1 MLFKRDYYYVVVGL
15 ICLAQPSFQQST
27 ACASSFSQCGGIGY
41 KGATCCPAGWS
52 CQTQNS
58 YYAQCLSGTPATS
71 TGTGTS
77 SVPVITS
84 SAPTTRTTPYRT
96 STTFLTGTALA
107 SHTQVPYTSLEC
119 NNADCGSGTI
129 YPDITA
135 VNDSMPWHYSRS
147 THFGETPAGA
157 CGFGLYGMCTTASVS
172 GIDLGDDC
180 AKFCAMYPDLCTDP
194 ANYTLRGNFAAPN
207 GNYYTQFWP
216 MLPSLDTSAEQDN
229 YLSCGECFELVRTH
243 PNGTLYATNDAGYSP
258 PIILEIVDSCPCSA
272 NTKWCCG
279 PGVDQCQEVSNFT
292 YGCPLPD
299 GSIHL
304 DLSDVAMTRAQ
315 AGTLVEGVIP
325 TQYKR
330 VPCPKAGNVYLWL
343 RGSAGPYFFQI
354 TAVNAGGL
362 GSIVGFEIRPDGQS
376 NWLALVQE
384 ADYPVGHPQ
393 ERYGAWT
400 LPANA
405 GPINLPMGVR
415 LTSATGEQ
423 IVNEAVITNWTA
435 PATAIA
441 GYWYIDLGINFK
453 SL

>member
-1 MLFKRDYYYVVVGL
+1 M
-15 ICLAQPSFQQST
+15 PN
-27 ACASSFSQCGGIGY
+27 ASV
-41 KGATCCPAGWS
+41 ART
-52 CQTQNS
+52 
-58 YYAQCLSGTPATS
+58 GTTPVTTTS
-71 TGTGTS
+71 T
-77 SVPVITS
+77 P
-84 SAPTTRTTPYRT
+84 PTTRTTPYRT

-107 SHTQVPYTSLEC
+107 AHTQVPYTSLEC
-119 NNADCGSGTI
+119 DNADCGSGTI
-129 YPDITA
+129 YPDITT

-157 CGFGLYGMCTTASVS
+157 CGFGLYGMCTTKSVS

-180 AKFCAMYPDLCTDP
+180 AQFCTMYPDLCTDP
-194 ANYTLRGNFAAPN
+194 ANFTLRGNFAAPN

-216 MLPSLDTSAEQDN
+216 MIPSLDTSAQQDN
-229 YLSCGECFELVRTH
+229 YLSCGECFELVRTY

-258 PIILEIVDSCPCSA
+258 PLILEIVDSCPCAA

-279 PGVDQCQEVSNFT
+279 PGVDQCQEVSDFT
-292 YGCPLPD
+292 YGCPLPN

-330 VPCPKAGNVYLWL
+330 VPCPKVGNVYLWL

-362 GSIVGFEIRPDGQS
+362 GSI
-376 NWLALVQE
+376 E
-384 ADYPVGHPQ
+384 ADYPEGHPQ
-393 ERYGAWT
+393 ERYGAWV

-435 PATAIA
+435 PATAIP
-441 GYWYIDLGINFK
+441 GYWYIDLGINFS